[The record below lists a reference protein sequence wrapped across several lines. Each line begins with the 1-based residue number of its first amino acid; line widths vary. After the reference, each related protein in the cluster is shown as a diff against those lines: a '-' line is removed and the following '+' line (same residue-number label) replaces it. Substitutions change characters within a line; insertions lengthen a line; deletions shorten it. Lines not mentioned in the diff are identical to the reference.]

1 MSDHIAQVRM
11 SFEYYRTT
19 DFTARRRSA
28 TSTNRKSNT
37 SATSFLLMDFEWI
50 HPRFRLFRVGRH
62 QRKVRD
68 LQVLLGFTNFYRAL
82 IHDYSSMTA
91 NLTKLFKKDAP
102 FVWGPEQEK
111 SLQIKTAFANSDFLT
126 HPDDSRPFILETDA
140 SDYAISGVLSQY
152 DDSNTLRP
160 IAFYARQM
168 TAPNKTM
175 KFTTKSC
182 WLSSSRLNIGGIS
195 SKAVSIQSPSCAI
208 TRTLEYF
215 MTTKKLTRRQAR
227 WSLELSE
234 YDFSLTHRPGK
245 LNGRTDSLSRREDY
259 KSNSESSNFQ
269 RILDPSKVVDL
280 QSLVANMDLHL
291 LLHSQVL
298 ENYRLCL

>member
-1 MSDHIAQVRM
+1 M

-19 DFTARRRSA
+19 DSIARQRSA
-28 TSTNRKSNT
+28 TSTSRRSSI
-37 SATSFLLMDFEWI
+37 SATSFLLMDFGWI
-50 HPRFRLFRVGRH
+50 PQNLGCSELADT
-62 QRKVRD
+62 KESPGLASSVRIYK
-68 LQVLLGFTNFYRAL
+68 LYRAL

-111 SLQIKTAFANSDFLT
+111 SLQDLKTAFANSDFLT
-126 HPDDSRPFILETDA
+126 HPDDSKPFILETDA

-152 DDSNTLRP
+152 DDSNTP
-160 IAFYARQM
+160 
-168 TAPNKTM
+168 P
-175 KFTTKSC
+175 
-182 WLSSSRLNIGGIS
+182 
-195 SKAVSIQSPSCAI
+195 
-208 TRTLEYF
+208 
-215 MTTKKLTRRQAR
+215 KLTRRQAR

-245 LNGRTDSLSRREDY
+245 LNGRADSLSRREDY
-259 KSNSESSNFQ
+259 KSNTESSNFQ

-280 QSLVANMDLHL
+280 QSLVADMDLHL

-298 ENYRLCL
+298 EKVFVLESDWPLIIADFLAGEDNVWMDDVRKSSWRDANGSEAFPFPGQ

>member
-1 MSDHIAQVRM
+1 M
-11 SFEYYRTT
+11 SFESYRTT
-19 DFTARRRSA
+19 DSIVRQKSAISTSRRSSILA
-28 TSTNRKSNT
+28 ILS
-37 SATSFLLMDFEWI
+37 LLMDFGWI
-50 HPRFRLFRVGRH
+50 RPKISAV
-62 QRKVRD
+62 QSWPTPKKVRD

-102 FVWGPEQEK
+102 LFGVRNRKK
-111 SLQIKTAFANSDFLT
+111 SLQDLRLPLLIRISSLILMI
-126 HPDDSRPFILETDA
+126 PDHLSWRPMP

-168 TAPNKTM
+168 NSAEQNYEIYDKELLAVVESF
-175 KFTTKSC
+175 KHWRHF
-182 WLSSSRLNIGGIS
+182 LQGGLHPVTVLCDH
-195 SKAVSIQSPSCAI
+195 KN
-208 TRTLEYF
+208 LEYF

-245 LNGRTDSLSRREDY
+245 LNGRADSLS
-259 KSNSESSNFQ
+259 
-269 RILDPSKVVDL
+269 PP
-280 QSLVANMDLHL
+280 
-291 LLHSQVL
+291 
-298 ENYRLCL
+298 